1 LKYGNRNSIKYYL
14 AGGGIMRPNKGD
26 YNEYY
31 QQYIDQV
38 KGDDIF
44 RILIEQNMESQNILN
59 SFPESKGNYKYA
71 EGKWTVKEVIGH
83 LMDVERIF
91 AYRALCIGR
100 GETKPL
106 PGMDQDSYVAN
117 GNFNKRQ
124 IFDLVYEYR
133 LLRESNILLFGSF
146 DKSILQNRG
155 NASGYEVTVLALMF
169 MTAGHEKHHLKVLT
183 DKYM

>member
-1 LKYGNRNSIKYYL
+1 
-14 AGGGIMRPNKGD
+14 MRPKKGD

-44 RILIEQNMESQNILN
+44 RILIEQNMESQNVLN
-59 SFPESKGNYKYA
+59 SFAESKGNYKYA

-83 LMDVERIF
+83 MMDVERIF
-91 AYRALCIGR
+91 AYRSLCIAR

-106 PGMDQDSYVAN
+106 PGMDQDVYVAN

-124 IFDLVYEYR
+124 LFDLNYEYR

-146 DKSILQNRG
+146 DKSILNNRG
-155 NASGYEVTVLALMF
+155 TASGYEVTVLALMF
-169 MTAGHEKHHLKVLT
+169 MIAGHEKHHLKVLME
-183 DKYM
+183 KYM